1 MSDLI
6 TAKGVGIFIYCLV
19 MTALSAANF
28 SQVKGFAA
36 LATYNTII
44 MIMALV
50 TAVISLTYWIVSS
63 FQTPVQISSLTSVA
77 KGPDIIISGLN
88 FLQNL
93 FLFFLFGTSVALSL
107 TSAISKDFVVIS
119 STGRSLIWAELSVS
133 GIALLMLGG
142 SAFLT

>member
-28 SQVKGFAA
+28 GQVKGFAA

-107 TSAISKDFVVIS
+107 TSAVSKDFVVIS

-133 GIALLMLGG
+133 GIALLLLGG